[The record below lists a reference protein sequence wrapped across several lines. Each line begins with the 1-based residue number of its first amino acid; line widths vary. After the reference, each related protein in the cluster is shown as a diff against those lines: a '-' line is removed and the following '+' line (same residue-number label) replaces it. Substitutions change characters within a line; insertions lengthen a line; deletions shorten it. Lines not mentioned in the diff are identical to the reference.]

1 MTDMDYT
8 EIGLVL
14 DRTGSMGTITKSG
27 TRGGDATAGIRELLK
42 EQAALPGKLTVS
54 ITEFDN
60 PGTKPEV
67 KNVVWF
73 VPADHMAVASWPGI
87 MPRGNTPL
95 LDAVGITITDTGAR
109 LAVMSE
115 DERPGKVLLVIATD
129 GEENDSRD
137 WTRQQVRDLIEQQQ
151 RDYGWRVIY
160 IRARPEA
167 FA

>member
-1 MTDMDYT
+1 MAEKDFTD
-8 EIGLVL
+8 IGLVI

-115 DERPGKVLLVIATD
+115 DERPGQGLLVIATD
-129 GEENDSRD
+129 GGEEESRD
-137 WTRQQVRDLIEQQQ
+137 LTRQQVPEPIEQQAPGL
-151 RDYGWRVIY
+151 R
-160 IRARPEA
+160 
-167 FA
+167 